1 MNMYRVGIMGCG
13 RIASTMEDESD
24 VHPISI
30 AGAFEALPNTEI
42 VAGCNRGAAKLH
54 AFGERWSVD
63 ALYHDYREMLAN
75 EALDIVCVAT
85 HPPLHP
91 EMVIA
96 AVEAGA
102 KGIFCEKPMALSLG
116 ECDAMIDACEQNG
129 AKMLINCSRRWS
141 GEYQAAKDLIDSRR
155 TGFPTPRRRPL

>member
-91 EMVIA
+91 
-96 AVEAGA
+96 GD
-102 KGIFCEKPMALSLG
+102 GDCFRRSGCEGNFL
-116 ECDAMIDACEQNG
+116 
-129 AKMLINCSRRWS
+129 
-141 GEYQAAKDLIDSRR
+141 
-155 TGFPTPRRRPL
+155 

>member
-54 AFGERWSVD
+54 AFGERWGVG
-63 ALYHDYREMLAN
+63 ALYHDYREMLAQ
-75 EALDIVCVAT
+75 EDLDIVCVAT
-85 HPPLHP
+85 HPPL
-91 EMVIA
+91 
-96 AVEAGA
+96 
-102 KGIFCEKPMALSLG
+102 
-116 ECDAMIDACEQNG
+116 Q
-129 AKMLINCSRRWS
+129 SRD
-141 GEYQAAKDLIDSRR
+141 GD
-155 TGFPTPRRRPL
+155 